1 MNTIEYENHRRAAV
15 RAYAN
20 QFATGQYRVRLT
32 DSDGTYTFAFRNPRT
47 ARRFLRRRTRPGSRN
62 ACSGTMFSVSL
73 NQQAQEFRNAAN
85 FAASM
90 GDHSTMVTVM
100 IADTICH

>member
-15 RAYAN
+15 RAYGN

-32 DSDGTYTFAFRNPRT
+32 DSDGTCTFAFRNPRT
-47 ARRFLRRRTRPGSRN
+47 ARRFLRNRTRPQYQRTGFMYRVDL
-62 ACSGTMFSVSL
+62 A
-73 NQQAQEFRNAAN
+73 QQAQEFRNAAALATSFGN
-85 FAASM
+85 Y
-90 GDHSTMVTVM
+90 STLTTVI